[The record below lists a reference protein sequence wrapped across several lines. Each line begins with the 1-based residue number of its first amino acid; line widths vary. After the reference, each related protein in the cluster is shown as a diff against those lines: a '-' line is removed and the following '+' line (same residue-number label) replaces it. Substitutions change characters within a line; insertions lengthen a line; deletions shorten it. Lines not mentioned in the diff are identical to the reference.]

1 MNSDDPCSKSYFSF
15 SQCLKSFHH
24 TTFDFNQISQ
34 KTFNI
39 WDTSW
44 LGDHFTFP
52 SLGVLGIVHSI
63 NIPFLGNHNR
73 WLVQEDWLFAHFL
86 YLQFGASIKPRSGLN
101 AVRFDLVGPD
111 DEIEVVLLQ
120 EFRQGLRS
128 EHRQAAWRQVEWC
141 GREAEPECQ
150 GNEWAMPVRTLRP
163 LLSNPSPLTTGND
176 VHTE

>member
-1 MNSDDPCSKSYFSF
+1 MFKVLLFILAVFEIISSHHLRFQSDLSKNFQHLGHF
-15 SQCLKSFHH
+15 LVGGSFH
-24 TTFDFNQISQ
+24 ISI
-34 KTFNI
+34 FGR
-39 WDTSW
+39 
-44 LGDHFTFP
+44 LGNN
-52 SLGVLGIVHSI
+52 SLNKYPI
-63 NIPFLGNHNR
+63 LGNHNR

-150 GNEWAMPVRTLRP
+150 GNEWPCQ
-163 LLSNPSPLTTGND
+163 SGPSPLSSQI
-176 VHTE
+176 HLL